1 MGIFKLT
8 VMIGFAVSPVVPAGE
23 WMRLNSGNF
32 ELYTTAGER
41 SGRQTLEQFEQ
52 IRGFFTQ
59 VSKSVATQRLPVTIV
74 GFSGS
79 KEYKP
84 YAINEFA
91 AAYYLGDQQRDYIVM
106 SSLGSESMPVAIHEY
121 MHLLVRHSELKWPIW
136 LNEGFAE
143 VYSTLQPSGGKDP
156 PRVHSNRTGGGIG
169 TEPVDAVSG
178 ACVRSPRFARV
189 QREKPGRSLVRAKL
203 AHSPHDAPGERLPG
217 ALPAVR
223 GTHLEL
229 GVHRRVPE
237 GRLR

>member
-1 MGIFKLT
+1 MGIFELDRHHR
-8 VMIGFAVSPVVPAGE
+8 VRILAPGSGGRVDPAEFGQFRAVHHG
-23 WMRLNSGNF
+23 R
-32 ELYTTAGER
+32 ER

-74 GFSGS
+74 GFSGA

-121 MHLLVRHSELKWPIW
+121 MHLLVRHSGLKWPIW
-136 LNEGFAE
+136 LNEGFAD

-156 PRVHSNRTGGGIG
+156 PGSIPLGTGGGIG

-178 ACVRSPRFARV
+178 PCVRSPRFARV
-189 QREKPGRSLVRAKL
+189 QREKPGRPLLSAKWL
-203 AHSPHDAPGERLPG
+203 DSPHDAPGTITGIASRSSRHISRT
-217 ALPAVR
+217 R
-223 GTHLEL
+223 GP
-229 GVHRRVPE
+229 RKSP
-237 GRLR
+237 